1 MNILKE
7 ITKKEI
13 EYKSS
18 YLSYT
23 KSMLHLP
30 IFTVSKN
37 VNKDRDYE
45 IIIDKFEGFRNIK
58 LKFPGLSIKND
69 FMVFSFI
76 LRKFYKNCDNSIE
89 NPFQINFDFNE
100 FFDFFE
106 VKRQNRSAYTDT
118 IIEVL
123 GRLSRINLSFVRGD
137 NQYISNFLTEAVI
150 EKRRNYKVSI
160 SKSFLN
166 LFKHDENLLFNID
179 LDKYKSLDKEFS
191 KILYIYYITNTHKAN
206 INCVARFDISS
217 IKIRLQSSSSSHKFF
232 EHLRAAHK
240 ELIDNKMIKEI
251 NLIKNGNRI
260 EYAEVEFL
268 PKKVSELKAEF
279 KDNLESNDK
288 LNDVSG
294 FDEDN
299 FVDPDYSH
307 DKNVGDFEKDYYGVN
322 NKEEAFDF
330 SDVDDCAVDDEYPF

>member
-1 MNILKE
+1 MNELKE

-37 VNKDRDYE
+37 VNRNNDYE
-45 IIIDKFEGFRNIK
+45 ILIDKFEGFRNIK

-76 LRKFYKNCDNSIE
+76 LRKFYKNCDNSID
-89 NPFQINFDFNE
+89 NPFEISFDFNE

-106 VKRQNRSAYTDT
+106 IKRQNRSAYTET
-118 IIEVL
+118 IVEVL
-123 GRLSRINLSFVRGD
+123 SRLSRINLSFIRGD
-137 NQYISNFLTEAVI
+137 VQYISNFLTEATI
-150 EKRRNYKVSI
+150 ENKRKYNVSI

-166 LFKHDENLLFNID
+166 LFRHDENLIFNID

-191 KILYIYYITNTHKAN
+191 KILYIYYITNTHKSN
-206 INCVARFDISS
+206 KDLVARFDISS
-217 IKIRLQSSSSSHKFF
+217 IKTRLQSSSSSHKFF

-240 ELIDNKMIKEI
+240 ELIDNKMIKEATFTKSGNKIIYANITFLSKNKKEI
-251 NLIKNGNRI
+251 N
-260 EYAEVEFL
+260 EEFN
-268 PKKVSELKAEF
+268 E
-279 KDNLESNDK
+279 DINNQNK
-288 LNDVSG
+288 LNDLSG

-299 FVDPDYSH
+299 FVDPDYFE
-307 DKNVGDFEKDYYGVN
+307 DNKVGDFEKEYDSLINSGDEFEF
-322 NKEEAFDF
+322 KE
-330 SDVDDCAVDDEYPF
+330 DDLIDDEYPF

>member
-37 VNKDRDYE
+37 VNRNNDYE
-45 IIIDKFEGFRNIK
+45 ILIDKFEGFRNIK

-76 LRKFYKNCDNSIE
+76 LRKFYKNCDNSLE

-106 VKRQNRSAYTDT
+106 VKRQNRSAYTNT

-137 NQYISNFLTEAVI
+137 NQYISNFLTEAII

-191 KILYIYYITNTHKAN
+191 KILYIYYITNTHKSN
-206 INCVARFDISS
+206 KDLVARFDISS
-217 IKIRLQSSSSSHKFF
+217 IKTRLQSSSSNHKFF

-240 ELIDNKMIKEI
+240 ELIDNKMIKDATFT
-251 NLIKNGNRI
+251 KNGNKI
-260 EYAEVEFL
+260 IYTNITFL
-268 PKKVSELKAEF
+268 SKSKKELNEEF
-279 KDNLESNDK
+279 KEDIESVNK
-288 LNDVSG
+288 FNDVSG

-299 FVDPDYSH
+299 FVDPDYLE
-307 DKNVGDFEKDYYGVN
+307 DNKVGDFEKEYNSLINSGDEFEF
-322 NKEEAFDF
+322 KEEDLI
-330 SDVDDCAVDDEYPF
+330 DDEYPF